1 MKKTIISR
9 ILSLLLVLC
18 LTGSLV
24 VTAFAATA
32 DTAIIDTTKT
42 GSIEINKYDMT
53 AATADGV
60 FSRGSFVV
68 TGTVNNDAESVLAPY
83 AIEGVVFSY
92 IKIADITEY
101 TVQTEDGYTS
111 LVLYAFEKGSATTQL
126 LTALGLTAEDA
137 YAEDADALYFN
148 SDALAAA
155 LTAKLRAN
163 SSNMKDTLG
172 AFVEAQ
178 GGSKMPAT
186 SKEGKT
192 SVDGLELGLYLVL
205 ESGVPADVSR
215 TTAPFF
221 VSVPTT
227 TVDGTQWNYDVVLY
241 PKNETDEPTLEKS
254 VRESSEDTGKLNDAG
269 DGYSDTATGSIGDV
283 VDYQIISTLPAI
295 TSNATA
301 LTAYSFTDTIS
312 KGITYNKGTVK
323 LEWYKDAGCTEQ
335 IAAWTEAD
343 NKFSVT
349 YGTGTDDTAI
359 MTIAMTDA
367 GLDEINNAT
376 TVYGADAQFRG
387 YSGCT
392 MRITYSCTVNADAV
406 CGDDG
411 DLNSV
416 TLTWK
421 RTSTDPHHMSETDC
435 HFYTYGVELTKEFSD
450 GKGNFSNV
458 SFVIWNE
465 TDGYWVIAEKDAATG
480 IYYVTDHADATDGKS
495 KEEAGKQATA
505 LVPNKDGKVIVK
517 GLEDDVYWITETKT
531 DDGYVLLK
539 DTIKVEIV
547 VSGAEAFCDTCGA
560 KKLTASA
567 TVNGKPATMV
577 KDDSSANAMVALTVV
592 NNPMTDSPATGDTAM
607 MGLTI
612 FGTLAVVSGLGII
625 VLVCLKSRKKRL

>member
-111 LVLYAFEKGSATTQL
+111 LVLYAFEKGAATTQL

-241 PKNETDEPTLEKS
+241 PKNETDEPTLEKTL
-254 VRESSEDTGKLNDAG
+254 RESAEDTGKHTGKTDDIG
-269 DGYSDTATGSIGDV
+269 DGYSNTATGSIGDV

-301 LTAYSFTDTIS
+301 LTTYSFDDTLS
-312 KGITYNKGTVK
+312 RGIEFNKGDVK
-323 LEWYKDAGCTEQ
+323 LEWYKDAGCTER
-335 IAAWTEAD
+335 ITTWTEAD

-349 YGTGTDDTAI
+349 YGSGTGGGTT
-359 MTIAMTDA
+359 MTIAMTDT

-376 TVYGADAQFRG
+376 TVYGADGQFRG

-392 MRITYSCTVNADAV
+392 MRITYACTVNEDAV

-421 RTSTDPHHMSETDC
+421 RTNTDPYNMSEDDC

-450 GKGNFSNV
+450 GKGDFANV

-465 TDGYWVIAEKDAATG
+465 TDGR
-480 IYYVTDHADATDGKS
+480 GKAPW
-495 KEEAGKQATA
+495 ERHE
-505 LVPNKDGKVIVK
+505 
-517 GLEDDVYWITETKT
+517 
-531 DDGYVLLK
+531 
-539 DTIKVEIV
+539 
-547 VSGAEAFCDTCGA
+547 
-560 KKLTASA
+560 
-567 TVNGKPATMV
+567 GKP
-577 KDDSSANAMVALTVV
+577 
-592 NNPMTDSPATGDTAM
+592 
-607 MGLTI
+607 
-612 FGTLAVVSGLGII
+612 
-625 VLVCLKSRKKRL
+625 